1 MEKNKMCIKYK
12 MSQRMNKNQNVNV
25 TIPSNM
31 IEKSKA
37 EPEPV
42 KQVEQLSDPIFNIV
56 KDIAF
61 NMIINIPGLRAK
73 LDSILKQPNLA
84 IEEISKVFM
93 EVKNKISEGEMNK
106 LRNYISKDSSR
117 TNLTGILQT
126 AFVDIMSDGKID
138 MNDANHF
145 LTLIY
150 NIITLFNESAQENNN
165 DITITGEA
173 IMFFLYF
180 IIKSVLILT
189 LDGQEEKTAVGLLE
203 SSFKLVSISLM
214 PLTAM
219 KCSCNPFACF
229 KKK

>member
-1 MEKNKMCIKYK
+1 
-12 MSQRMNKNQNVNV
+12 MSQRMNKNTNVNV

-31 IEKSKA
+31 VEKSKP

-42 KQVEQLSDPIFNIV
+42 KQVEQLGDPILNIV

-73 LDSILKQPNLA
+73 LDCILKQPNLA
-84 IEEISKVFM
+84 IEEIAKVFS
-93 EVKNKISEGEMNK
+93 EVRNKIPESEMNK
-106 LRNYISKDSSR
+106 LRTYISRDSSR
-117 TNLTGILQT
+117 TNLTGILQS

-150 NIITLFNESAQENNN
+150 NIITLFNESTQETN
-165 DITITGEA
+165 DITITGDA
-173 IMFFLYF
+173 VMFFLYF
-180 IIKSVLILT
+180 IIKSILLLT
-189 LDGQEEKTAVGLLE
+189 LDGEEEKTAVGLLE

-214 PLTAM
+214 PIKNI
-219 KCSCNPFACF
+219 KCSCNLFACF
-229 KKK
+229 RKSN